1 MIRGA
6 VLAFLI
12 PSLLFVWPGCAPKEA
27 IRKPSYKR
35 AGVSEETETP
45 TRGAGY
51 HVIKKGETLYG
62 VARRYGVSVGE
73 LKKLN
78 RITDVRDI
86 DAGTRLYI
94 PPRRSRSA
102 KKRAAPPR
110 KEARSPVSTSV
121 RFIWPVKGGRVTSRF
136 GTRSS
141 GRHDGID
148 ISARKGT
155 TIQAAA
161 EGKIIFSGRG
171 PSGYGNMVIIKH
183 DRATITIYAH
193 NDRNLVRKNEYVKR
207 GQGIATVGRTG
218 RADGPHVH
226 FEIRIDR
233 KPVNPAKYLP

>member
-1 MIRGA
+1 MFRGA
-6 VLAFLI
+6 VLALLI
-12 PSLLFVWPGCAPKEA
+12 PSLLVVWPGCASRDA

-35 AGVSEETETP
+35 GGAGAEQAADG
-45 TRGAGY
+45 RGARY
-51 HVIKKGETLYG
+51 HVIRKGETLYS
-62 VARRYGVSVGE
+62 VARRYGVSVND
-73 LKKLN
+73 LKRLN
-78 RITDVRDI
+78 KIADVRDI

-94 PPRRSRSA
+94 PSRKSRAVKRRPASSGT
-102 KKRAAPPR
+102 KS
-110 KEARSPVSTSV
+110 RSPVST
-121 RFIWPVKGGRVTSRF
+121 RAKFIWPVKGGRVVSRF

-155 TIQAAA
+155 TIRAAA

-183 DRATITIYAH
+183 DSRTITIYAH
-193 NDRNLVRKNEYVKR
+193 NDKNLARKNQYVKR
-207 GQGIATVGRTG
+207 GQSIATVGRTG

-233 KPVNPAKYLP
+233 KPVNPEKHLP